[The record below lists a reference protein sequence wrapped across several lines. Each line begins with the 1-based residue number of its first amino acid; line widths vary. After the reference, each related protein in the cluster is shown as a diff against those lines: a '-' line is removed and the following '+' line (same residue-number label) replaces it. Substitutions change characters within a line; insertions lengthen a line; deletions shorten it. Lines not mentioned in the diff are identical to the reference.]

1 MRKKIF
7 LSRDSI
13 YDEVD
18 ICQLHFSFEECL
30 TRIKKW
36 VQKCQYLCAIHIYFF
51 EKNLGC
57 FFSGHTLHCHIVL
70 TMIFGVQFPI
80 SPSVVLSFFEKFRE
94 ITHTLK
100 KSIVTTSERQWIHC
114 HSFFSVKMLHILQ
127 IKFHC
132 HH

>member
-1 MRKKIF
+1 MYNI
-7 LSRDSI
+7 
-13 YDEVD
+13 
-18 ICQLHFSFEECL
+18 
-30 TRIKKW
+30 
-36 VQKCQYLCAIHIYFF
+36 
-51 EKNLGC
+51 
-57 FFSGHTLHCHIVL
+57 HCHIVL

-132 HH
+132 HHSQIELLKTRMRKKNFPQTSNIPVT